1 MIPSKGAAILT
12 IGDEILYGQINDT
25 NATFISAQLSDAGM
39 PVVWRCS
46 IGDTKEQI
54 ISALTIAF
62 EKADVVITTGG
73 LGPTKDDITKHTL
86 AEFFGQSLVED
97 STVLAHLKHLYEVR
111 GKVLNDL
118 NRTQAL
124 VPSGCTVLPNKNG
137 TAPGMWLQK
146 EDKVCICLPGVPFEM
161 KALLKNEVLPKLASQ
176 YPLAPVQ
183 HVYVRTSG
191 IGESNLAEL
200 IAPWEEALPEGI
212 KLAYLPSFGT
222 VKLRLS
228 ARGVDTLPA
237 LLVEQKKATDLIG
250 PFVYALSDIE
260 PEAYIASLLK
270 ERNQSIALAE
280 SCTGGWLSQL
290 FTAMPGSSAWY
301 KGSIVAYA
309 NEVKM
314 DLLNVPKDLIASHG
328 AVSKGVVE
336 IMAQQVRL
344 KLKTDY
350 GIAVSGIAGPEGGTK
365 EKPVGTIYIAVS
377 SENYSTSKV
386 VKLSMNREYNIRSAA
401 NAAIELCR
409 RIIENK
415 I

>member
-1 MIPSKGAAILT
+1 MIQSKGAAILT

-25 NATFISAQLSDAGM
+25 NATFISAQLSDLGM
-39 PVVWRCS
+39 PVIWRCS
-46 IGDTKEQI
+46 VGDTKEQI
-54 ISALTIAF
+54 ISALSIAF
-62 EKADVVITTGG
+62 EEADVVITTGG

-86 AEFFGQSLVED
+86 AEYFGQPLEED
-97 STVLAHLKHLYEVR
+97 PSVLAHLQRLYEVR

-124 VPSGCTVLPNKNG
+124 VPKDCVVLPNQNG
-137 TAPGMWLQK
+137 TAPGMWLEK
-146 EDKVCICLPGVPFEM
+146 NNKVCVCLPGVPFEM
-161 KALLKNEVLPKLASQ
+161 KALLKNEVLPKLVSQ
-176 YPLAPVQ
+176 FHVTPVQ

-200 IAPWEEALPEGI
+200 IALWEDALPEGI

-228 ARGVDTLPA
+228 ARGASFQSA
-237 LLVEQKKATDLIG
+237 LLAEQKKVVSLIG
-250 PFVYALSDIE
+250 KYVYALADIDAE
-260 PEAYIASLLK
+260 VHLASLLK

-290 FTAMPGSSAWY
+290 LTAMPGSSAWY

-309 NEVKM
+309 NEVKI
-314 DLLNVPKDLIASHG
+314 DLLNVPQDVITTHG
-328 AVSKGVVE
+328 AVSKEVVE

-350 GIAVSGIAGPEGGTK
+350 GIAVSGIAGPEGGTE
-365 EKPVGTIYIAVS
+365 EKPVGTVYIAVS

-386 VKLSMNREYNIRSAA
+386 LKLSMNREYNIRSAA

-415 I
+415 M